1 MVKMQLWDCAGQPK
15 FRPVINTYFKG
26 SQGIILVY
34 DITNES
40 SFIAIKNWIE
50 QIREKETNAIIVLVG
65 QKCDLMN
72 REVSE
77 EKGKELA
84 EELGIEFFEV
94 SAKNDYNIQELF
106 DYLIQQ
112 CIISATTGLADIGA
126 I

>member
-1 MVKMQLWDCAGQPK
+1 MQLWDCAGQPK

-40 SFIAIKNWIE
+40 SFIAIKKWIE
-50 QIREKETNAIIVLVG
+50 QINAIIVLVG

>member
-1 MVKMQLWDCAGQPK
+1 MQLWDCAGQPK

-40 SFIAIKNWIE
+40 SFISIKNWIE

-112 CIISATTGLADIGA
+112 CIISATTGVADIGA